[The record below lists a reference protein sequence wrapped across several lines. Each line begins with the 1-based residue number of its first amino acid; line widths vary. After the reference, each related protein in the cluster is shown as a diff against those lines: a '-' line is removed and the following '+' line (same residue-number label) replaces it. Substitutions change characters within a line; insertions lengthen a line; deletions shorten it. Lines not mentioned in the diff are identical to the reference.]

1 MVFISKAKPHK
12 SLAPKQEK
20 CYNKSMN
27 KQLTFSLISDELSQ
41 AKTSKKEFLEK
52 IERIIPFDKWIEI
65 IRPCYYKGE
74 HGNKPYD
81 LELMLRIYLLQN
93 LYDLSDM
100 KVMNEI
106 IDSRAFS
113 DFCGVDSPNQIPDGD
128 TIGRFRNILVEN
140 GLQEKLF
147 HHVIDILS
155 EKGLILKCGTI
166 VDSTLI
172 AAPSSTKNKDKSVMR
187 THIPLKRAINGTLA
201 AKLISEWIRTADL
214 YII

>member
-1 MVFISKAKPHK
+1 MD
-12 SLAPKQEK
+12 
-20 CYNKSMN
+20 
-27 KQLTFSLISDELSQ
+27 KQLTFSLISDELAK

-52 IERIIPFDKWIEI
+52 IERIIPFDEWIEI

-113 DFCGVDSPNQIPDGD
+113 DFCGVDSPNQVPDGD

-147 HHVIDILS
+147 HQVIDILILIFNHS
-155 EKGLILKCGTI
+155 IDIIQSLPVMLLMVSLDNEKI
-166 VDSTLI
+166 VSHSLST
-172 AAPSSTKNKDKSVMR
+172 TF
-187 THIPLKRAINGTLA
+187 
-201 AKLISEWIRTADL
+201 
-214 YII
+214 